1 MKLKDKIAIVTGAG
15 QGLGR
20 AIALML
26 GEEGAVVA
34 VVGRTTSKLESVA
47 AEITK
52 AGGRAWPIT
61 ADLTEEDQVQGMV
74 DQVMEKYGRIDILVN
89 NAGGYPK
96 EMYDISTQSPLKIW
110 EWKPEQWDQIIRTN
124 LRIPF
129 LCMNKVTPVMREQG
143 FGDIVSVSSR
153 MGRIASEMGAY
164 AVAKGGIVTLTKTAA
179 IQMKEYGVRCNAVAP
194 TIVDTPGQRVYNT
207 SVGQD
212 GIQMGDAR
220 HVALAV
226 RYLLCD
232 APPVMTGQV
241 LDIIH
246 HPLKGK
252 QNVNRG
258 IQPWIPLLFSTG
270 LLELVD
276 FDARIIVA

>member
-1 MKLKDKIAIVTGAG
+1 MREQQLTGKIAVVTGSG

-26 GEEGAVVA
+26 AEEGATVA
-34 VVGRTTSKLESVA
+34 LAGRTVSKLEAVA
-47 AEITK
+47 EEI
-52 AGGRAWPIT
+52 AALGGSALPVAR
-61 ADLTEEDQVQGMV
+61 DLTEESEVQAMV
-74 DQVMEKYGRIDILVN
+74 DEVLEKLGRIDILVN

-96 EMYDISTQSPLKIW
+96 EMYDMDSRSPLKIW
-110 EWKPEQWDQIIRTN
+110 DWRPEQWDQIIRTN

-129 LCMNKVTPVMREQG
+129 LCMNKVTPVMRRQRA
-143 FGDIVSVSSR
+143 GDIVSISSR

-164 AVAKGGIVTLTKTAA
+164 AVAKGGIVTLTKTVA

-241 LDIIH
+241 LD
-246 HPLKGK
+246 
-252 QNVNRG
+252 
-258 IQPWIPLLFSTG
+258 LFTT
-270 LLELVD
+270 L
-276 FDARIIVA
+276 

>member
-1 MKLKDKIAIVTGAG
+1 
-15 QGLGR
+15 
-20 AIALML
+20 
-26 GEEGAVVA
+26 
-34 VVGRTTSKLESVA
+34 
-47 AEITK
+47 
-52 AGGRAWPIT
+52 
-61 ADLTEEDQVQGMV
+61 MV

-164 AVAKGGIVTLTKTAA
+164 AVAKGGIVTLT
-179 IQMKEYGVRCNAVAP
+179 
-194 TIVDTPGQRVYNT
+194 IVDTPGQRVYNT

-241 LDIIH
+241 LD
-246 HPLKGK
+246 
-252 QNVNRG
+252 
-258 IQPWIPLLFSTG
+258 LFTT
-270 LLELVD
+270 L
-276 FDARIIVA
+276 

>member
-1 MKLKDKIAIVTGAG
+1 MKLKDKIAIVTGSG

-20 AIALML
+20 AIALVL
-26 GEEGAVVA
+26 AEEGATIA
-34 VVGRTTSKLESVA
+34 LVGRTPAKLEAVA
-47 AEITK
+47 AEIAA
-52 AGGRAWPIT
+52 AGGKAVTVP

-74 DQVMEKYGRIDILVN
+74 DQVLGQFGRIDILVN

-96 EMYDISTQSPLKIW
+96 EMYDISKRSPLKIW

-129 LCMNKVTPVMREQG
+129 LCMNKVTPVMKEQG

-164 AVAKGGIVTLTKTAA
+164 AVAKGGIVTLTKTVA

-220 HVALAV
+220 HVGLAV

-241 LDIIH
+241 ID
-246 HPLKGK
+246 
-252 QNVNRG
+252 
-258 IQPWIPLLFSTG
+258 LFTT
-270 LLELVD
+270 L
-276 FDARIIVA
+276 

>member
-1 MKLKDKIAIVTGAG
+1 MKLKDKIAIVTGSG

-20 AIALML
+20 AIALVL
-26 GEEGAVVA
+26 AEEGATIA
-34 VVGRTTSKLESVA
+34 LVGRTPAKLEAVA
-47 AEITK
+47 AEIAA
-52 AGGRAWPIT
+52 AGGKAVTVP

-74 DQVMEKYGRIDILVN
+74 DQVLRQFGRIDILVN

-96 EMYDISTQSPLKIW
+96 EMYDISKQSPLKIW

-129 LCMNKVTPVMREQG
+129 LCMNKVTPVMKEQG

-164 AVAKGGIVTLTKTAA
+164 AVAKGGIVTLTKTVA

-220 HVALAV
+220 HVGLAV

-241 LDIIH
+241 ID
-246 HPLKGK
+246 
-252 QNVNRG
+252 
-258 IQPWIPLLFSTG
+258 LFTT
-270 LLELVD
+270 L
-276 FDARIIVA
+276 